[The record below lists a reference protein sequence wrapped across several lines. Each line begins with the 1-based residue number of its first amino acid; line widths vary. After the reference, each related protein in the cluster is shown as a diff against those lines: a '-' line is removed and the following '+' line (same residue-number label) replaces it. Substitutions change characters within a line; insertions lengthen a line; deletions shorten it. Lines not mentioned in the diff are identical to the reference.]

1 MRAERWW
8 QDTSIVD
15 VLVEQPNAF
24 EFIQATRLLRH
35 AEAPHTQKE
44 GDWAKQFK
52 FHSSLNLNFPN
63 AEIESLTLDEEKIHL
78 TNLMIGLTGIQGTL
92 PYSYTNKIK
101 QSARIQRN
109 ETLHFLGLFNHK
121 LTAQYVDASLAYHLP
136 IRYEIEQENH
146 YLDILHA
153 LNGYVSAQHEQQDLD
168 DYFAEFA
175 GLMQGQNNTSHA
187 LKTMLSCVFKQPFK
201 IKEFIEE
208 VFHLSPEQR
217 STLGGNANQLG
228 INTFCGE
235 NIRQIDGKI
244 EIEVGPVSYTEY
256 LKFLP
261 DQAESIKLKR
271 LLASWLSPTLGVDLR
286 IILRKD
292 DIQPIQL
299 SSTMT
304 IGLSQGAFLMPMQTE
319 HNHETC
325 YTLMGMGHA

>member
-1 MRAERWW
+1 M
-8 QDTSIVD
+8 
-15 VLVEQPNAF
+15 
-24 EFIQATRLLRH
+24 
-35 AEAPHTQKE
+35 
-44 GDWAKQFK
+44 
-52 FHSSLNLNFPN
+52 
-63 AEIESLTLDEEKIHL
+63 
-78 TNLMIGLTGIQGTL
+78 
-92 PYSYTNKIK
+92 
-101 QSARIQRN
+101 
-109 ETLHFLGLFNHK
+109 
-121 LTAQYVDASLAYHLP
+121 
-136 IRYEIEQENH
+136 
-146 YLDILHA
+146 
-153 LNGYVSAQHEQQDLD
+153 SAQQEQQDLD

-187 LKTMLSCVFKQPFK
+187 LKTMLCCVFKQPFK
-201 IKEFIEE
+201 IKEFVEE
-208 VFHLSPEQR
+208 IFHLSPEQR

-244 EIEVGPVSYTEY
+244 EIEVGPVSYDEY

-304 IGLSQGAFLMPMQTE
+304 IGLSQGVFLMPMPTE

>member
-15 VLVEQPNAF
+15 VLIEQPNAF

-35 AEAPHTQKE
+35 AEAPHAQKE

-92 PYSYTNKIK
+92 PYSFTNKIK

-175 GLMQGQNNTSHA
+175 GLMQGQNNSSHA

-201 IKEFIEE
+201 IKEFVEE
-208 VFHLSPEQR
+208 IFHLSPEQR

-244 EIEVGPVSYTEY
+244 EIEVGPVPYTEY
-256 LKFLP
+256 LKFG
-261 DQAESIKLKR
+261 AV
-271 LLASWLSPTLGVDLR
+271 VD
-286 IILRKD
+286 
-292 DIQPIQL
+292 
-299 SSTMT
+299 
-304 IGLSQGAFLMPMQTE
+304 
-319 HNHETC
+319 
-325 YTLMGMGHA
+325 